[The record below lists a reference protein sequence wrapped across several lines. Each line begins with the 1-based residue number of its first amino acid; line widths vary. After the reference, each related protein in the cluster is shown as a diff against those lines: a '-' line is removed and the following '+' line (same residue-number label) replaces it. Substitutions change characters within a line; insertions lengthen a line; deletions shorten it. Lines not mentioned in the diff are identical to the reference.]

1 MKNSIL
7 LLLFINLFL
16 INIDNS
22 FAQLTQIK
30 QITFVFKTPPL
41 SPEYNSEQEFI
52 IKNNKIKLTIKKQNE
67 VIEKTKVKISSEEWN
82 NIIKYFNTNKIQ
94 IGPEK
99 TKYDYE
105 GCVGGVTYMATV
117 IYNNKEIQRGL
128 CYECANKQFG
138 NMQGNVRE
146 LYNYLKSLF
155 PDFKEIN
162 E

>member
-7 LLLFINLFL
+7 LLLFINLFF

-41 SPEYNSEQEFI
+41 SPEYNREQEFI

-67 VIEKTKVKISSEEWN
+67 VIEKAKVKISSEEWK
-82 NIIKYFNTNKIQ
+82 NIAKYFNTNKIQ

-105 GCVGGVTYMATV
+105 G
-117 IYNNKEIQRGL
+117 
-128 CYECANKQFG
+128 
-138 NMQGNVRE
+138 
-146 LYNYLKSLF
+146 
-155 PDFKEIN
+155 
-162 E
+162 